1 MENERFVVNHIESTD
16 EQAPQHSWK
25 NILEPPA
32 KGKNKARYFITP
44 VIIGIIVGVLS
55 LVFIDIMDFF
65 TRLSL
70 GVVAHFTPPRSS
82 GFVGGV
88 ESRYTSAPGYPFM
101 IPLVEGMAAFISGV
115 LSYFMIKNPG
125 SLGANKAIRAY
136 HENPES
142 LTLKEAFTTL
152 FTSAMVLGS
161 GGPSGRE
168 GAVSMVGGSVGV
180 FIAKLLRQKP
190 HEVREALAIGVGA
203 GLGAM
208 FKAPLAGAIASSE
221 IFFKHD
227 FDIETI
233 IPAFAASAAAYL
245 VVATK
250 VGFSPL
256 FRIGVLPVHS
266 FELRYIL
273 WFSIFGIFSGLIARF
288 LLWVFYYI
296 SDLFKKLKQP
306 IYVSALIGGV
316 LAGCIGLLSS
326 YAIGNGYGWLQ
337 LIMDHKIS
345 PGVSE
350 LTLGIICVILAM
362 SLIAGSGASGGAFSP
377 TVVIGGLSGALFWHF
392 AKVVS
397 PDVNIPI
404 AMFVVVGMMAVFSV
418 AANAPLSTI
427 VMITEM
433 TGSYG
438 VLLPAMLTVGI
449 AMMFGG
455 EHSLF
460 NAQHDHRSAS
470 DHANS

>member
-1 MENERFVVNHIESTD
+1 
-16 EQAPQHSWK
+16 
-25 NILEPPA
+25 
-32 KGKNKARYFITP
+32 
-44 VIIGIIVGVLS
+44 
-55 LVFIDIMDFF
+55 
-65 TRLSL
+65 
-70 GVVAHFTPPRSS
+70 
-82 GFVGGV
+82 
-88 ESRYTSAPGYPFM
+88 M
-101 IPLVEGMAAFISGV
+101 IPIVEGIAGFISGI
-115 LSYFMIKNPG
+115 LSHLILKNPG

-142 LTLKEAFTTL
+142 LTLGESFTTL

-168 GAVSMVGGSVGV
+168 GAMSMVGGSVGV
-180 FIAKLLRQKP
+180 YIAKLLKQKP

-256 FRIGVLPVHS
+256 FHIGLLPVHN
-266 FELRYIL
+266 FELKYLL
-273 WFSIFGIFSGLIARF
+273 WFSIFGVFAGLIARL

-296 SDLFKKLKQP
+296 SALFKKMKRP
-306 IYVSALIGGV
+306 IYLRAMIGGV
-316 LAGCIGLLSS
+316 LAGFVGLLSS

-345 PGVSE
+345 PGLTE
-350 LTLGIICVILAM
+350 LALGIGCVILAM

-392 AKVVS
+392 AKAVS
-397 PDVNIPI
+397 PDLNIPI

-438 VLLPAMLTVGI
+438 VLLPAMLTVGV

-455 EHSLF
+455 DHSLF
-460 NAQHDHRSAS
+460 DAQHDHRTVSS
-470 DHANS
+470 RLHI

>member
-1 MENERFVVNHIESTD
+1 MGNEKLVANSTEATD
-16 EQAPQHSWK
+16 ENIINHSWRD
-25 NILEPPA
+25 ILTPPA

-44 VIIGIIVGVLS
+44 IIIGLITGALS

-65 TRLSL
+65 TKFSL
-70 GVVAHFTPPRSS
+70 GTLSHFIPPRSS
-82 GFVGGV
+82 GFGGGV
-88 ESRYTSAPGYPFM
+88 QTSYTPAPAYPFM
-101 IPLVEGMAAFISGV
+101 IPIVEGIAGFISGI
-115 LSYFMIKNPG
+115 LSHLILKNPG

-142 LTLKEAFTTL
+142 LTLGESFTTL

-168 GAVSMVGGSVGV
+168 GAMSMVGGSVGV
-180 FIAKLLRQKP
+180 YIAKLLKQKP

-256 FRIGVLPVHS
+256 FHIGLLPVHN
-266 FELRYIL
+266 FEMKYLL
-273 WFSIFGIFSGLIARF
+273 WFSIFGVFAGLIARL

-296 SDLFKKLKQP
+296 SALFKKMKRP
-306 IYVSALIGGV
+306 IYLRAMIGGV
-316 LAGCIGLLSS
+316 LAGFVGLLSS

-345 PGVSE
+345 PGLTE
-350 LTLGIICVILAM
+350 LALGIGCVILAM

-392 AKVVS
+392 AKAVS
-397 PDVNIPI
+397 PDLNIPI

-455 EHSLF
+455 DHSLF
-460 NAQHDHRSAS
+460 DAQHDHRTVSS
-470 DHANS
+470 RLHI

>member
-1 MENERFVVNHIESTD
+1 
-16 EQAPQHSWK
+16 
-25 NILEPPA
+25 
-32 KGKNKARYFITP
+32 
-44 VIIGIIVGVLS
+44 
-55 LVFIDIMDFF
+55 
-65 TRLSL
+65 
-70 GVVAHFTPPRSS
+70 
-82 GFVGGV
+82 
-88 ESRYTSAPGYPFM
+88 M
-101 IPLVEGMAAFISGV
+101 IPIVEGIAGFISGI
-115 LSYFMIKNPG
+115 LSHLILKNPG

-142 LTLKEAFTTL
+142 LTLGESFTTL

-168 GAVSMVGGSVGV
+168 GAMSMVGGSVGV
-180 FIAKLLRQKP
+180 YIAKLLKQKP

-256 FRIGVLPVHS
+256 FHIGLLPVHN
-266 FELRYIL
+266 FELKYLL
-273 WFSIFGIFSGLIARF
+273 WFSIFGVFAGLIARL

-296 SDLFKKLKQP
+296 SALFKKMKRP
-306 IYVSALIGGV
+306 IYLRAMIGGV
-316 LAGCIGLLSS
+316 LAGFVGLLSS

-345 PGVSE
+345 PGLTE
-350 LTLGIICVILAM
+350 LALGIGCVILAM

-392 AKVVS
+392 AKAVS
-397 PDVNIPI
+397 PDLNIPI

-455 EHSLF
+455 DHSLF
-460 NAQHDHRSAS
+460 DAQHDHRTVSS
-470 DHANS
+470 RLHI

>member
-1 MENERFVVNHIESTD
+1 
-16 EQAPQHSWK
+16 
-25 NILEPPA
+25 
-32 KGKNKARYFITP
+32 
-44 VIIGIIVGVLS
+44 
-55 LVFIDIMDFF
+55 
-65 TRLSL
+65 
-70 GVVAHFTPPRSS
+70 
-82 GFVGGV
+82 
-88 ESRYTSAPGYPFM
+88 
-101 IPLVEGMAAFISGV
+101 
-115 LSYFMIKNPG
+115 
-125 SLGANKAIRAY
+125 
-136 HENPES
+136 
-142 LTLKEAFTTL
+142 
-152 FTSAMVLGS
+152 
-161 GGPSGRE
+161 GPSGRE
-168 GAVSMVGGSVGV
+168 GAMSMVGGSVGV
-180 FIAKLLRQKP
+180 YIAKLLKQKP

-256 FRIGVLPVHS
+256 FHIGLLPVHN
-266 FELRYIL
+266 FELKYLL
-273 WFSIFGIFSGLIARF
+273 WFSIFGVFAGLIARL

-296 SDLFKKLKQP
+296 SALFKKMKRP
-306 IYVSALIGGV
+306 IYLRAMIGGV
-316 LAGCIGLLSS
+316 LAGFVGLLSS

-345 PGVSE
+345 PGLTE
-350 LTLGIICVILAM
+350 LALGIGCVILAM

-392 AKVVS
+392 AKAVS
-397 PDVNIPI
+397 PDLNIPI

-438 VLLPAMLTVGI
+438 VLLPAMLTVGV

-455 EHSLF
+455 DHSLF
-460 NAQHDHRSAS
+460 DAQHDHRTVSS
-470 DHANS
+470 RLHI

>member
-1 MENERFVVNHIESTD
+1 
-16 EQAPQHSWK
+16 
-25 NILEPPA
+25 
-32 KGKNKARYFITP
+32 
-44 VIIGIIVGVLS
+44 
-55 LVFIDIMDFF
+55 
-65 TRLSL
+65 
-70 GVVAHFTPPRSS
+70 
-82 GFVGGV
+82 
-88 ESRYTSAPGYPFM
+88 M
-101 IPLVEGMAAFISGV
+101 IPIVEGISGFISGI
-115 LSYFMIKNPG
+115 LSHLILKNPG

-142 LTLKEAFTTL
+142 LTLGESFTTL

-168 GAVSMVGGSVGV
+168 GAMSMVGGSVGV
-180 FIAKLLRQKP
+180 YIAKLLKQKP

-256 FRIGVLPVHS
+256 FHIGLLPVHN
-266 FELRYIL
+266 FELKYLL
-273 WFSIFGIFSGLIARF
+273 WFSIFGVFAGLIARL

-296 SDLFKKLKQP
+296 SALFKKMKRP
-306 IYVSALIGGV
+306 IYLRAMIGGV
-316 LAGCIGLLSS
+316 LAGFVGLLSS

-345 PGVSE
+345 PGLTE
-350 LTLGIICVILAM
+350 LALGIGCVILAM

-392 AKVVS
+392 AKAVS
-397 PDVNIPI
+397 PDLNIPI

-438 VLLPAMLTVGI
+438 VLLPAMLTVGV

-455 EHSLF
+455 DHSLF
-460 NAQHDHRSAS
+460 DAQHDHRTVSS
-470 DHANS
+470 RLHI

>member
-1 MENERFVVNHIESTD
+1 MEDTEVSSRENPTTFNEQINT
-16 EQAPQHSWK
+16 HSWK
-25 NILEPPA
+25 DILKPPA
-32 KGKNKARYFITP
+32 KGKNKARYFVTP
-44 VIIGIIVGVLS
+44 VIIGLITGALS

-65 TRLSL
+65 TKFSL
-70 GVVAHFTPPRSS
+70 GFLSHFTPPRSS
-82 GFVGGV
+82 GFGGGV
-88 ESRYTSAPGYPFM
+88 QTSYTATPGYLFM
-101 IPLVEGMAAFISGV
+101 IPIVEGVAGFVSGV
-115 LSYFMIKNPG
+115 LSYLLLKNPG

-142 LTLKEAFTTL
+142 LTLKESLTTL

-168 GAVSMVGGSVGV
+168 GAMSMVGGSVGV
-180 FIAKLLRQKP
+180 YIAKLLKQKP
-190 HEVREALAIGVGA
+190 HEIREALAIGVGA

-245 VVATK
+245 VVAAQ

-256 FRIGVLPVHS
+256 FHIGLLPIHAFDLKYLV
-266 FELRYIL
+266 
-273 WFSIFGIFSGLIARF
+273 WFSIFGVFAGLIARF
-288 LLWVFYYI
+288 LLYVFYFV
-296 SDLFKKLKQP
+296 SASFKKMHRPFYLR
-306 IYVSALIGGV
+306 AMLGGV
-316 LAGCIGLLSS
+316 LAGFVGLLSS
-326 YAIGNGYGWLQ
+326 FAIGNGYGWLQ
-337 LIMDHKIS
+337 LIMAHKIS
-345 PGVSE
+345 PGVAE
-350 LTLGIICVILAM
+350 LTLGIMCVILAM

-392 AKVVS
+392 AKTIS
-397 PDVNIPI
+397 PDLNMPI

-427 VMITEM
+427 VMIIEM

-438 VLLPAMLTVGI
+438 VLLPAMLTIGI

-460 NAQHDHRSAS
+460 DAQHDHRSVFRS
-470 DHANS
+470 S